1 MSKDDPIGTYSAD
14 SKYTITELASKMGVS
29 EKWIKENL
37 VGSGEYAHKRRRNSY
52 FLVGQRIING

>member
-1 MSKDDPIGTYSAD
+1 VT
-14 SKYTITELASKMGVS
+14 

-37 VGSGEYAHKRRRNSY
+37 VDSGEYAHKRRRNSY